1 LPSRP
6 RPSARH
12 ANFTLEL
19 WLLANHELRQPIG
32 SLSLLAGALKSD
44 CSPNQRR
51 AIASQIEVVTRSFER
66 MLDEL
71 YRLSSP
77 VPDPIADGLTL
88 LPSAL
93 RTAIEELSPAAANA
107 GIQFLPSGLDR
118 PEAAIGLH
126 LPAMHMTG
134 LLKAM
139 LLYPIKLGTG
149 HTVDI
154 SVHRR
159 GRHAYVDVVFDGP
172 DPTAAMRRQAFI
184 ELEERDGMPDQLV
197 QGLGLAM
204 ASLVARHLDLELS
217 TGTSR
222 GGRQRLTLRVPISS
236 ATPSD

>member
-19 WLLANHELRQPIG
+19 WLLANHELSQPIG
-32 SLSLLAGALKSD
+32 SLTLLAKALEAD
-44 CSPNQRR
+44 CSPSQRR
-51 AIASQIEVVTRSFER
+51 AIASRIEVVARSWER

-77 VPDPIADGLTL
+77 APDPPADEPTL
-88 LPSAL
+88 LPRAL
-93 RTAIEELSPAAANA
+93 WTAIEELSPAAVEA
-107 GIQFLPSGLDR
+107 GIQLQPSGVDR
-118 PEAAIGLH
+118 PEAAIRLH
-126 LPAMHMTG
+126 VPASNLTG

-159 GRHAYVDVVFDGP
+159 GRHAHVDVGFDGP
-172 DPTAAMRRQAFI
+172 DPTGAMRRQAFI
-184 ELEERDGMPDQLV
+184 ELEQRDGRPDQLV
-197 QGLGLAM
+197 QGLGLAT
-204 ASLVARHLDLELS
+204 ASLVARRLDLELS

-222 GGRQRLTLRVPISS
+222 GGRQRLTLRMPIPTE
-236 ATPSD
+236 TPSD